1 MLLNAGNRHVGGL
14 VSLNVKPRAIK
25 KLHLHKSTARGHR
38 KMHGF
43 WRNIAKT
50 FSPRL
55 NTESIS
61 VGSNTALLRP
71 PCPGLYYLLSSQA
84 WGHWQRQQPVQFGQC
99 TLSLYHQVGKW
110 WRSWSLILIM
120 ENIQKYNNTEYN
132 HTISASSKPPASHN
146 HKRNSYSMFI
156 AAMFSMILLIFASHE
171 LPSNEPSSA
180 APQEWYR
187 HISHILPS
195 CWGWSTQ
202 GNDQVWAII
211 ITANIDIFTAD
222 WWRL

>member
-1 MLLNAGNRHVGGL
+1 
-14 VSLNVKPRAIK
+14 
-25 KLHLHKSTARGHR
+25 
-38 KMHGF
+38 
-43 WRNIAKT
+43 
-50 FSPRL
+50 
-55 NTESIS
+55 
-61 VGSNTALLRP
+61 
-71 PCPGLYYLLSSQA
+71 
-84 WGHWQRQQPVQFGQC
+84 
-99 TLSLYHQVGKW
+99 
-110 WRSWSLILIM
+110 
-120 ENIQKYNNTEYN
+120 
-132 HTISASSKPPASHN
+132 
-146 HKRNSYSMFI
+146 MFI